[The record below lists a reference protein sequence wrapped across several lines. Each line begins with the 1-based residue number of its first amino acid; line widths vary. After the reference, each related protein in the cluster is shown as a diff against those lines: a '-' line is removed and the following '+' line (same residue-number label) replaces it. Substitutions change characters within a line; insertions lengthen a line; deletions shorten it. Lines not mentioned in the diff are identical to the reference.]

1 MEIIT
6 PGVEEKG
13 LAGNVVELTKKH
25 DDARNELRRQWLVNV
40 MFLYGKHHFTMHRRA
55 GNGEEILSQRIAWEI
70 ESMRNNKAMRRTSNY
85 ILPLFRSVYSRLISM
100 KANIN
105 ASPTTSMDRDRDA
118 ARVANEVGN
127 DFWEN
132 CNKNNPWMQMEFPGM
147 QGVLMKLVMFQM
159 TMGNGYLFP
168 KFNRKAKTMLY
179 DQQSKNIF
187 EAAVGEA
194 EADVDSVMNV
204 FKDRY
209 NRHVIHRRYICPE
222 QVEYEFDQKVDPE
235 KIDENSTESKIM
247 RLLEGEG
254 NEKDD
259 SGQGLYVYS
268 KYCIPTSEYPQGRV
282 IHCTKNKV
290 LADEA
295 LPTWCRGKIP
305 VIESRYQDLGF
316 MSGGQG
322 MIEQLVDLQ
331 QDYNYTITRIAHL
344 KKTGAGKILAPRG
357 AKLSAKWDDEIN
369 QIIYYASGRKP
380 EYMAPATVPAYLY
393 EEIKRIR
400 EDMENLANS
409 HDSSMGRNPSQVK
422 SGVGIQNLA
431 DIDNSMIAPEMIM
444 FEHKLSRFME
454 IELDIMQENYNER
467 RLLDISGDDLA
478 FEVKSFIGSDL
489 FGQKKIM
496 IRMGSGLPTN
506 KTDRQNYII
515 MLRDKGFI
523 GTDRAKDLLE
533 FGDLDGIYTGLD
545 ETKAKQDILNIID
558 GNWQV
563 IAEPWEDHTIFLKVI
578 NDFRKGTKYEKLP
591 PELRAAIDD
600 LASQHQEMLLGE
612 QKAASNLGGGLPPA
626 AQPPQP
632 AGAQ

>member
-1 MEIIT
+1 MEIVT
-6 PGVEEKG
+6 NKAEES
-13 LAGNVVELTKKH
+13 LAGKIVEQVRSM

-70 ESMRNNKAMRRTSNY
+70 ESMRNNKAMRRTCNY

-132 CNKNNPWMQMEFPGM
+132 CNKNNPWTSSDYPGM
-147 QGVLMKLVMFQM
+147 QGVIMKDVMYM
-159 TMGNGYLFP
+159 LTMGSAFLFP
-168 KFNRKAKTMLY
+168 KFNPKAKTMLY
-179 DQQSKNIF
+179 DKASNNIF

-194 EADVDSVMNV
+194 EADVASVMNV
-204 FKDRY
+204 FKDRF
-209 NRHVIHRRYICPE
+209 NRHLIHRRYICPE
-222 QVEYEFDQKVDPE
+222 QVEYEFGVKVEPE

-259 SGQGLYVYS
+259 AGQGLYVYT
-268 KYCIPTSEYPQGRV
+268 KLCAPTEEYPQGRV
-282 IHCTKNKV
+282 IHSTKNKV
-290 LADEA
+290 LFDDV
-295 LPTWCRGKIP
+295 LPTWARGKIP
-305 VIESRYQDLGF
+305 AIETRYQDLGF
-316 MSGGQG
+316 SSVGQG
-322 MIEQLVDLQ
+322 MIEPLVDLQ
-331 QDYNYTITRIAHL
+331 QDLNFTVTRIAHL
-344 KKTGAGKILAPRG
+344 KKTGAGKLLAPRG
-357 AKLSAKWDDEIN
+357 AKLSAKWDDEVN
-369 QIIYYASGRKP
+369 QIIYYAAGRKP
-380 EYMAPATVPAYLY
+380 EYMAPAQVPAYYY
-393 EEIKRIR
+393 EDIKRIR
-400 EDMENLANS
+400 EFMENLANS
-409 HDSSMGRNPSQVK
+409 HDASMGRTPGQVK
-422 SGVGIQNLA
+422 SGVGIQNLS
-431 DIDNSMIAPEMIM
+431 DLDNSMILPELIM
-444 FEHKLSRFME
+444 LEHKLSRFME
-454 IELDIMQENYNER
+454 FELDIMQENYNER

-478 FEVKSFIGSDL
+478 FEVKSFVGSDL

-523 GTDRAKDLLE
+523 STERAKDLLE

-558 GNWQV
+558 GNWEV

-591 PELRAAIDD
+591 PEIRAVIDD
-600 LASQHQEMLLGE
+600 LASQHQDMLLNE
-612 QKAASNLGGGLPPA
+612 QEAASQLGVGLPAP